1 MRVLITDHVHELL
14 IENLISSSYQ
24 VDYYPDIDNQYIKS
38 IIHQY
43 HVVVINTRTPFNRE
57 MIDMSKSLRLIVR
70 LGSGLDIIDCEYAD
84 QKGIHVCNTPEGNR
98 QAVAEHA
105 LGLLLGL
112 LNRIVISNEQVKSL
126 TWRREE
132 NRGIEI
138 EGKTLGIIGFGNTGS
153 SFAKL
158 LSGFNLK
165 ILAYDKYKQRFAEN
179 YRNVIETDMTEIFRN
194 CDVLSLHIPL
204 TSETVHLC
212 DMNFFKRFEKDIFLL
227 NTSRG
232 KIIKTSDLIS
242 CIRSGKIKGAA
253 LDVLENENPGSY
265 NGNEKLMY
273 EQLFSFSNVIVTPH
287 IAGWSVESKEKIAEL
302 TYKCII
308 QYAPV

>member
-14 IENLISSSYQ
+14 IQKLISSSYQ

-57 MIDMSKSLRLIVR
+57 MIDLSKTLRLIVR

>member
-1 MRVLITDHVHELL
+1 
-14 IENLISSSYQ
+14 
-24 VDYYPDIDNQYIKS
+24 
-38 IIHQY
+38 
-43 HVVVINTRTPFNRE
+43 
-57 MIDMSKSLRLIVR
+57 MSKSLRLIVR